1 MSKLNNYQLLQ
12 LRWYMQL
19 LQLQYIKYK
28 CLQTQLMNILLNM
41 R

>member
-1 MSKLNNYQLLQ
+1 MLKLNNYQLLQ

-28 CLQTQLMNILLNM
+28 WLQIQLMNILLNM